1 MHIILSL
8 ISLPLGILIG
18 LKYFNIF
25 NTNSIIPFDIVLI
38 GALYL
43 IFMQIY
49 NFISVHSSS
58 GGTSLMG
65 KLIVMILAI
74 PGLLY
79 LINVFSPFNLGFDL
93 EIIIA
98 IFLFTEGIYGLH

>member
-1 MHIILSL
+1 
-8 ISLPLGILIG
+8 
-18 LKYFNIF
+18 
-25 NTNSIIPFDIVLI
+25 
-38 GALYL
+38 
-43 IFMQIY
+43 
-49 NFISVHSSS
+49 
-58 GGTSLMG
+58 MG